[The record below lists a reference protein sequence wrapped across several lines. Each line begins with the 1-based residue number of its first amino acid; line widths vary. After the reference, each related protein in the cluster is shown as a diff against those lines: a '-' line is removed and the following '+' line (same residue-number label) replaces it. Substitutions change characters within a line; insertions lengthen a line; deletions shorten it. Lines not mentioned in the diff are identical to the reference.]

1 MKLLAFVVE
10 YLLPVQLVALPLTVG
25 QLRQPTRPCER
36 SATWLV
42 QCLRQKPMSRSRS
55 VWGAQHASDRRAQEY
70 PNGGRGVL
78 LGQLAAMG
86 TV

>member
-1 MKLLAFVVE
+1 M
-10 YLLPVQLVALPLTVG
+10 QLVALPPAVG

-42 QCLRQKPMSRSRS
+42 QCLWQKPMSHSRS
-55 VWGAQHASDRRAQEY
+55 VWGAQHASDQRAQEY

-78 LGQLAAMG
+78 LGQLAAMD